1 MEAYKIWFAGPGA
14 KAPKYNAS
22 IWQYDWAGKISGI
35 IGDVDLNYLYDG
47 NLLKSKIT
55 TSSTKISDKDT
66 FLNQARTYIGKNGKY
81 ICKTKL
87 GLSAIYDWCAF
98 SISAIMKDCGFIGK
112 YQGKI
117 YGFASDNARNDNG
130 KYGEW
135 FLKGKKVPQ
144 AGDLIMFKYASF
156 TNPIDKYS
164 ASHIGIVEKV
174 EGNTITTLEGNVDG
188 YGDDWAETSSF
199 KRKTRYLNNS
209 DVYSFF
215 RIWWDGKKT
224 ATSSGNSNTTTKPTT
239 STSTASTA
247 PDIYYQVYA
256 GGRWLPEVKNL
267 EDYAGLENQ
276 TIQGIY
282 MRTTKGHI
290 KYRVKTTD
298 SQNYLPWVYDRNDY
312 AGILGKNIAWVQAT
326 LEGVNEY
333 QTSYRVSTTAS
344 ANYLPWV
351 TNYNTVN
358 DNGYAGGKLNQPID
372 KLQIKIIKKE

>member
-1 MEAYKIWFAGPGA
+1 
-14 KAPKYNAS
+14 
-22 IWQYDWAGKISGI
+22 
-35 IGDVDLNYLYDG
+35 
-47 NLLKSKIT
+47 
-55 TSSTKISDKDT
+55 
-66 FLNQARTYIGKNGKY
+66 
-81 ICKTKL
+81 
-87 GLSAIYDWCAF
+87 
-98 SISAIMKDCGFIGK
+98 
-112 YQGKI
+112 
-117 YGFASDNARNDNG
+117 
-130 KYGEW
+130 
-135 FLKGKKVPQ
+135 
-144 AGDLIMFKYASF
+144 MFKYASF

-188 YGDDWAETSSF
+188 YGNDWAGTSSF

-224 ATSSGNSNTTTKPTT
+224 TTLNKSSNTAKKPTT
-239 STSTASTA
+239 STSTSVTSTA

-290 KYRVKTTD
+290 KYRVKTVD

-326 LEGVNEY
+326 LEGVSGY

-344 ANYLPWV
+344 TNYLPWV
-351 TNYNTVN
+351 TNYNTTN
-358 DNGYAGGKLNQPID
+358 DDGYAGGKSNQPID
-372 KLQIKIIKKE
+372 KLQIKIVKK

>member
-1 MEAYKIWFAGPGA
+1 MKAYKIWFAGPGA

-81 ICKTKL
+81 VCKTKL

-135 FLKGKKVPQ
+135 FLKGKNVPQ

-224 ATSSGNSNTTTKPTT
+224 ATSGGNSNTTTKPIT
-239 STSTASTA
+239 STSTVSTT

-290 KYRVKTTD
+290 KYRVKTVD

-326 LEGVNEY
+326 LEGASGY

-344 ANYLPWV
+344 TDYLPWV
-351 TNYNTVN
+351 INYNTVN
-358 DNGYAGGKLNQPID
+358 DNGYAGGKSNQPID
-372 KLQIKIIKKE
+372 KLQIKIVKK